1 MKSQYQTIRNKKR
14 LAIYLLK
21 LSARGEIINTNLRHL
36 LQEIYEATG
45 EIFAKTDYGVVFEAF
60 LIINSDEVCNP
71 LDKLTGCGEGYS
83 VSTGICSSEF
93 HKPTASILLPALA
106 DQRPNDFNPFPA
118 NIHTVTSILPTLK
131 HLSGLKKQIVV
142 KFRRD
147 FGDVSFQ
154 KHWHKSMQVD
164 RYKVLN
170 HDKNDDTD
178 FGIIEVFK

>member
-1 MKSQYQTIRNKKR
+1 MHYLASR
-14 LAIYLLK
+14 L
-21 LSARGEIINTNLRHL
+21 
-36 LQEIYEATG
+36 
-45 EIFAKTDYGVVFEAF
+45 
-60 LIINSDEVCNP
+60 
-71 LDKLTGCGEGYS
+71 
-83 VSTGICSSEF
+83 
-93 HKPTASILLPALA
+93 
-106 DQRPNDFNPFPA
+106 
-118 NIHTVTSILPTLK
+118 LK